1 MKDPDVL
8 AALRDHVRA
17 DRADD
22 HALEA
27 VARGEQAS
35 SAALALEAR
44 AATEP
49 EVRAMIDASRP
60 LGAAK
65 LDAIA
70 DAVRISPAAPAAAK
84 PSGGNV
90 VAFLRRASIVVGP
103 LALAAAI
110 FLVLGR
116 GGDKSSVPLPEY
128 TFVASGEKEMRGDA
142 PPEKAGALRL
152 RDAPDAT
159 FEIVARPATAAGGHV
174 VAYVFAVKDGE
185 PNAVEASVELA
196 PEGSVRIRGRAGQLR
211 GAREVRVVLGTA
223 NDSIKRYEDALA
235 RAREGRSDAS
245 IRVLVIPVAR

>member
-1 MKDPDVL
+1 MGVGTPD
-8 AALRDHVRA
+8 DI
-17 DRADD
+17 
-22 HALEA
+22 LEA

-70 DAVRISPAAPAAAK
+70 DAVRITPAAPAAAK

-116 GGDKSSVPLPEY
+116 GGDKSSVP
-128 TFVASGEKEMRGDA
+128 FVASGEKEMRGDS

-152 RDAPDAT
+152 RDDPDAT

-196 PEGSVRIRGRAGQLR
+196 PEAKARLTQAVDRAAARGIASRTTGM
-211 GAREVRVVLGTA
+211 
-223 NDSIKRYEDALA
+223 DSFLPRTTT
-235 RAREGRSDAS
+235 
-245 IRVLVIPVAR
+245 